1 MLKFFVI
8 QKDKQRYFLD
18 SVLTA
23 VLDCDIDVPADSLTV
38 TCPYDRR
45 IADKAD
51 KLEVSLDGEVIFTG
65 QLDSIITVKES
76 GGVLLRL
83 SARGPAAA
91 LVDNEAE
98 PVTYSAPNARLIANR
113 HLAPFGIEAVDSDSK
128 PYYEKIKIDKGMSHW
143 QVLQSFCRNHYGT
156 LPRISGDGKA
166 YLKGADSKKTA
177 MFSDKGEGVA
187 YYSLNENRRRYR
199 LLSEIRLK
207 MEQVNAYTAQIKNQN
222 PDCKGIARVRYVN
235 AAADKTTV
243 ATAQKMLQNSN
254 AYSYELVL
262 KCAGCH
268 TPLLGRRAE
277 VKDSVLGE
285 IKNLL
290 VQKVRYTADKKG
302 EQSKITL
309 KKEQY

>member
-1 MLKFFVI
+1 MLRFFII
-8 QKDKQRYFLD
+8 QKDKQRYSLD
-18 SVLTA
+18 SVLTT

-38 TCPYDRR
+38 TCPYNRR
-45 IADKAD
+45 IAENAD
-51 KLEVSLDGEVIFTG
+51 KLEVILEGVVIFTG

-98 PVTYSAPNARLIANR
+98 PVTYSAPNARLIAQR
-113 HLAPFGIEAVDSDSK
+113 HLAPFGIDAVDSDSK
-128 PYYEKIKIDKGMSHW
+128 PYYDKIKIDKGMSHW
-143 QVLQSFCRNHYGT
+143 QVLKSFCRNHYGT

-166 YLKGADSKKTA
+166 YLKGTDSEKTA
-177 MFSDKGEGVA
+177 VFSDKGEGVA
-187 YYSLNENRRRYR
+187 YYSLNENKRRYR

-207 MEQVNAYTAQIKNQN
+207 MEQINAYTARLENQN
-222 PDCKGIARVRYVN
+222 PDCEGIVRVRYVN

-243 ATAQKMLQNSN
+243 ATAQKMLQSSN
-254 AYSYELVL
+254 IDSYELVL

-277 VKDSVLGE
+277 VRDSVLGE
-285 IKNLL
+285 LKNLM
-290 VQKVRYTADKKG
+290 VQKVRYTADNRG

>member
-1 MLKFFVI
+1 MLNFFVI
-8 QKDKQRYFLD
+8 QKDKQRRALD

-38 TCPYDRR
+38 TCPYDRSL
-45 IADKAD
+45 ADSAD
-51 KLEVSLDGEVIFTG
+51 RLEAILEGVVIFTG
-65 QLDSIITVKES
+65 QLDSVITVKES

-91 LVDNEAE
+91 LLDNEAE
-98 PVTYSAPNARLIANR
+98 PVTYSAPNAQLIVRR
-113 HLAPFGIEAVDSDSK
+113 HLTPFGIDTVDSDKK
-128 PYYEKIKIDKGMSHW
+128 PYYDKIKIDKGMSHW
-143 QVLQSFCRNHYGT
+143 QVIKSFCRNHYGT

-166 YLKGADSKKTA
+166 YLKGAASEKPA
-177 MFSDKGEGVA
+177 VFSDKGEGIA
-187 YYSLNENRRRYR
+187 YYSLNEHRRRYR

-207 MEQVNAYTAQIKNQN
+207 MEQSNAYTARLKNQN
-222 PDCKGIARVRYVN
+222 ADCEGIIRVRYVN

-243 ATAQKMLQNSN
+243 ATAQKMLENSN
-254 AYSYELVL
+254 ADSYELVL

-277 VKDSVLGE
+277 VEDSVLGKL
-285 IKNLL
+285 KNLT
-290 VQKVRYTADKKG
+290 VQKIRYTADNKG